1 MEPAGLI
8 AKHQPPINQRR
19 RAPDRGPCAISPNDL
34 ALVRGQAI
42 EITIAR
48 TDMHSSVRDNRAC
61 PKATLLFACAAFR
74 FIFPNKLAIRL
85 AEAIDIAV
93 LRRGVNET
101 VTDGRSGIGIGA
113 DARLPNSRAVREI

>member
-1 MEPAGLI
+1 MQPAGLV
-8 AKHQPPINQRR
+8 AKHQTPINQRR

-34 ALVRGQAI
+34 ALVRRQAI
-42 EITIAR
+42 EITVAR
-48 TDMHSSVRDNRAC
+48 TNMHSSVRDNRAC
-61 PKATLLFACAAFR
+61 PKATLLFACAAFG
-74 FIFPNKLAIRL
+74 FVFPNKLAVRL

-101 VTDGRSGIGIGA
+101 VIDSRSGVGA